1 MPTYLDSKLELMMKN
16 SAKEEEEAIE
26 TASEAAEVVAVEEEA
41 TEVALEEVTE
51 VASEEATD
59 QEVAIEV
66 EEERSFNTT
75 SRLSQLYEESS
86 LYR

>member
-1 MPTYLDSKLELMMKN
+1 LDSKLEQMTKN
-16 SAKEEEEAIE
+16 SEREKEEVIE

-41 TEVALEEVTE
+41 TEVASEEVTE

-59 QEVAIEV
+59 PEVAIEV

-86 LYR
+86 LNR